1 MKLVGDIGGTHTR
14 LALAQ
19 RDGDDWRLTR
29 LEQRPTGGDIAATVT
44 RYLLDAGSP
53 PIDAAAFCGAGPPAA
68 DGRIRLTNAEVTLDP
83 VELGRAAG
91 VAHAIVINDF
101 AAIALAIPRL
111 PRAAFAGCG
120 GGSAAPDAPGAVL
133 GPGTGL
139 GMAIFAPAGAG
150 WTAITGEGGHADLA
164 PVDDDELGVWQRLR
178 QQHGRVS
185 AETVLCGPGLE
196 RLHAAIA
203 PGRPLAASQ
212 IADAAWR
219 DDAEAARAILIFT
232 RWLGRVAGN
241 LALTAGARGGVYLA
255 GGMIPAWGAKF
266 DTRVFRAGFEEKA
279 PRAGWLAAIPSYV
292 VHYAQPGLFG
302 LAVMADGTG

>member
-14 LALAQ
+14 LALAEPH
-19 RDGDDWRLTR
+19 GNDWRFTR
-29 LEQRPTGGDIAATVT
+29 LEQRPTGGDIAGTVT
-44 RYLLDAGSP
+44 RYLLEAGSP
-53 PIDAAAFCGAGPPAA
+53 VLDAAAFCGAGPPAA
-68 DGRIRLTNAEVTLDP
+68 DGCIRLTNAEVMLDP

-91 VAHAIVINDF
+91 VARATVINDF
-101 AAIALAIPRL
+101 AAIAQAIPRL

-150 WTAITGEGGHADLA
+150 WIAITGEGGHADLA
-164 PVDDDELGVWQRLR
+164 PVDDDEFAAWQRLR

-185 AETVLCGPGLE
+185 AETVLCGSGLE

-219 DDAEAARAILIFT
+219 GDAEAAQAIMIFT

-255 GGMIPAWGAKF
+255 GGMIPAWGGKF
-266 DTRVFRAGFEEKA
+266 DTGVFRSGFEDKA
-279 PRAGWLAAIPSYV
+279 PRAEWLAAIPSYII
-292 VHYAQPGLFG
+292 HHAQPGLFG
-302 LAVMADGTG
+302 LAVMADAAG